1 MTMTATTDRT
11 LPDPADRRAAAHAF
25 IAGQAR
31 WRWPEAVF
39 WLVAAA
45 SLVIFPHSLV
55 LAAQVLIAGLF
66 ALSLDLILGLGG
78 IVSLGHAAFF
88 GLGAYTAGLLAAHG
102 WNEPLTGLVAAG
114 LVAGLVGFATSFI
127 VVRLK
132 GIALLMV
139 TMGVALLLHEVAQK
153 AHAITGGDDGLQGI
167 SMAPILGLFSFDLYG
182 RTAFIYTLAVVF
194 ACFLVARRLYN
205 SPFGLALK
213 GMRENGRRVPAIGGS
228 IRRHSALIY
237 TIAAVM
243 AGIAG
248 GLLAQTT
255 EFVSV
260 EVLGFQRSAEVLIML
275 VLGGAGLLYG
285 GFVGAAV
292 FLVARQILSGID
304 QTYWFFWLGLM
315 LVLVVLFARNGLL
328 GGAKAL
334 LARWRRA

>member
-1 MTMTATTDRT
+1 MTASTDR
-11 LPDPADRRAAAHAF
+11 PMPAAPDRRAAAHGF
-25 IAGQAR
+25 IAAQGR
-31 WRWPEAVF
+31 WRWSEALF
-39 WLVAAA
+39 WLLAAA
-45 SLVIFPHSLV
+45 TLVLFPHSLV

-88 GLGAYTAGLLAAHG
+88 GLGAYTAGLLAVHG
-102 WNEPLTGLVAAG
+102 WNEPLTGLMAAG
-114 LVAGLVGFATSFI
+114 LVAGAVGFATSFI

-153 AHAITGGDDGLQGI
+153 AHVVTGGDDGLQGI

-182 RTAFIYTLAVVF
+182 RTAFVYTLVVVF
-194 ACFLVARRLYN
+194 LCFLVARRLYH

-237 TIAAVM
+237 TIAAVI
-243 AGIAG
+243 AGISG

-285 GFVGAAV
+285 GFIGAAV
-292 FLVARQILSGID
+292 FLVVRDLLAS
-304 QTYWFFWLGLM
+304 TNPEYWFFWLGLM

-334 LARWRRA
+334 IARRRRA